1 MITPPLC
8 GACRQPHDP
17 ALACLDEAALS
28 LYTIARS
35 ARQGEID
42 HLEDTA
48 LARYRFHRPLHRS
61 ARHRRRP
68 ILPGPLTAPFHMPS
82 GSVPAAAAVIV
93 VLLVMTLLV
102 LGLVATVLR

>member
-8 GACRQPHDP
+8 RACRRPHDP
-17 ALACLDEAALS
+17 ALDCLDEAALG

-42 HLEDTA
+42 HLEEVA

-61 ARHRRRP
+61 ARHRRCP
-68 ILPGPLTAPFHMPS
+68 ALPGPLTAPLRMPS
-82 GSVPAAAAVIV
+82 GSVPAAAAVMV
-93 VLLVMTLLV
+93 VLLVMTLLA